1 MIEDKD
7 GCFTDHEDGNM
18 SRSRWICWVAAAL
31 VVAVAAAGVVA
42 VDKVDVTYA
51 GRYNTTGDA
60 DGVFVSGNYA
70 YVADGINGI
79 AILCSDMSGI
89 DTTSTPSV
97 RILGLSSS
105 VRGGEGWLEQ
115 YPR

>member
-1 MIEDKD
+1 MDLLG
-7 GCFTDHEDGNM
+7 GCG
-18 SRSRWICWVAAAL
+18 SRGGGCRQVW
-31 VVAVAAAGVVA
+31 GR
-42 VDKVDVTYA
+42 VDKVDVTFA
-51 GRYNTTGDA
+51 GRYNTAGDV

-70 YVADGINGI
+70 YVADGSNGI